1 MNAGGGCSRGDQ
13 QVPVLRDVLVKNS
26 LYTRWKP
33 VSPESIKMVVRAL
46 EAACR
51 FVVDTVFQLHPVF
64 VDT

>member
-13 QVPVLRDVLVKNS
+13 QVPVLRDVMVKKS

-51 FVVDTVFQLHPVF
+51 FVVEVSK
-64 VDT
+64 